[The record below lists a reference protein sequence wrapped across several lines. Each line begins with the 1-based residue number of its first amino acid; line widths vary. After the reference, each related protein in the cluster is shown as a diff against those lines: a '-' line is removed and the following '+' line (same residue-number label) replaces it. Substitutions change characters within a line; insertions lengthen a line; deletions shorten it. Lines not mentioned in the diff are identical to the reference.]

1 MPVNILPV
9 KKETYYS
16 NIEVTSKEKQD
27 GTILAT
33 ELNDLKMTFNILRKN
48 IYQILFM
55 KITYQNSTS
64 TSGISLVQLCS
75 NSCERNQQ
83 NVLI

>member
-16 NIEVTSKEKQD
+16 KIKVISKEKQD

-33 ELNDLKMTFNILRKN
+33 ELNDLKMTFNIIRKN
-48 IYQILFM
+48 ISQILFM
-55 KITYQNSTS
+55 KITYNK
-64 TSGISLVQLCS
+64 
-75 NSCERNQQ
+75 
-83 NVLI
+83 

>member
-16 NIEVTSKEKQD
+16 KIKVISKEKQD
-27 GTILAT
+27 GTILVT
-33 ELNDLKMTFNILRKN
+33 ELNDLKMTFNIIRKN

-55 KITYQNSTS
+55 KIT
-64 TSGISLVQLCS
+64 
-75 NSCERNQQ
+75 
-83 NVLI
+83 

>member
-16 NIEVTSKEKQD
+16 NIKVISKEKQD

-33 ELNDLKMTFNILRKN
+33 ELNDLKMTFNGIRKTF
-48 IYQILFM
+48 IKFYL
-55 KITYQNSTS
+55 
-64 TSGISLVQLCS
+64 
-75 NSCERNQQ
+75 
-83 NVLI
+83 

>member
-16 NIEVTSKEKQD
+16 KIKVISKEKQD

-33 ELNDLKMTFNILRKN
+33 ELNDLKMTFNVIRKN
-48 IYQILFM
+48 IYQILFI
-55 KITYQNSTS
+55 KNNI
-64 TSGISLVQLCS
+64 
-75 NSCERNQQ
+75 
-83 NVLI
+83 

>member
-16 NIEVTSKEKQD
+16 KIKVISKEKQD

-33 ELNDLKMTFNILRKN
+33 EPNDLKMTFISIRKN

-55 KITYQNSTS
+55 KIN
-64 TSGISLVQLCS
+64 
-75 NSCERNQQ
+75 NNK
-83 NVLI
+83 

>member
-1 MPVNILPV
+1 MPVYILPV

-16 NIEVTSKEKQD
+16 KIKVISKEKQD

-33 ELNDLKMTFNILRKN
+33 ELNDLKMIFNIIRKN

-55 KITYQNSTS
+55 KITYNK
-64 TSGISLVQLCS
+64 
-75 NSCERNQQ
+75 
-83 NVLI
+83 

>member
-16 NIEVTSKEKQD
+16 KIKVIRKEKQD

-33 ELNDLKMTFNILRKN
+33 ELNDLKMTFNIIRKN

-55 KITYQNSTS
+55 KITYNK
-64 TSGISLVQLCS
+64 
-75 NSCERNQQ
+75 
-83 NVLI
+83 

>member
-1 MPVNILPV
+1 MPFNILPV

-16 NIEVTSKEKQD
+16 KIKVIRKEKQD

-33 ELNDLKMTFNILRKN
+33 ELNDLKMTFNIIRKN

-55 KITYQNSTS
+55 KITYNK
-64 TSGISLVQLCS
+64 
-75 NSCERNQQ
+75 
-83 NVLI
+83 

>member
-16 NIEVTSKEKQD
+16 KIKVISKEKQN

-33 ELNDLKMTFNILRKN
+33 ELNDLKMTFNIIRKN
-48 IYQILFM
+48 IYQILFI
-55 KITYQNSTS
+55 KNNI
-64 TSGISLVQLCS
+64 
-75 NSCERNQQ
+75 
-83 NVLI
+83 

>member
-16 NIEVTSKEKQD
+16 NIKVTSKEKQD

-33 ELNDLKMTFNILRKN
+33 ELNDLKMTFNVLRKTF
-48 IYQILFM
+48 IKFYL
-55 KITYQNSTS
+55 
-64 TSGISLVQLCS
+64 
-75 NSCERNQQ
+75 
-83 NVLI
+83 

>member
-16 NIEVTSKEKQD
+16 NIEVTSKAKQD

-33 ELNDLKMTFNILRKN
+33 ELNDLQHIKRN

>member
-16 NIEVTSKEKQD
+16 KIKVISKEKQD
-27 GTILAT
+27 GTILVT
-33 ELNDLKMTFNILRKN
+33 ELNDLKMTFNIIRKN

-55 KITYQNSTS
+55 KITCNK
-64 TSGISLVQLCS
+64 
-75 NSCERNQQ
+75 
-83 NVLI
+83 

>member
-16 NIEVTSKEKQD
+16 KIRVISKED
-27 GTILAT
+27 GTILVT
-33 ELNDLKMTFNILRKN
+33 VLNDLKMTFNIIRKN

-55 KITYQNSTS
+55 KITYNK
-64 TSGISLVQLCS
+64 
-75 NSCERNQQ
+75 
-83 NVLI
+83 

>member
-16 NIEVTSKEKQD
+16 NIKVTSEEKQD

-33 ELNDLKMTFNILRKN
+33 ELSDLKMTFNILRKTF
-48 IYQILFM
+48 IKFYL
-55 KITYQNSTS
+55 
-64 TSGISLVQLCS
+64 
-75 NSCERNQQ
+75 
-83 NVLI
+83 